1 MFAGLVILIIVLI
14 GIGLLFKANHLV
26 CLDLVDKARCNQ
38 LVEPFDEIPNVEE
51 NIRHFLHLQSM
62 GMLVTQGFLYRWKVW
77 VILEN
82 LLARF
87 ANKQYTK
94 QVYAFEAFEWY
105 DIVEQDYWYLVVKFL
120 SWSPPFK

>member
-1 MFAGLVILIIVLI
+1 MFAGLVILMIALI
-14 GIGLLFKANHLV
+14 GIGLLLKANHLV
-26 CLDLVDKARCNQ
+26 CFDPVDKARYNQ

-51 NIRHFLHLQSM
+51 NICHFLHLQSM

-77 VILEN
+77 GILEN

-94 QVYAFEAFEWY
+94 QV
-105 DIVEQDYWYLVVKFL
+105 
-120 SWSPPFK
+120 